1 MQNRTDLLR
10 QLTDIKHQVEHGE
23 IMIDAQR
30 RIIASFTACGD
41 DVTEAEKFLED
52 LEQSQEHRLDEIDR
66 LLAELDKIPL
76 LTENTQS

>member
-30 RIIASFTACGD
+30 RIIALSP
-41 DVTEAEKFLED
+41 
-52 LEQSQEHRLDEIDR
+52 
-66 LLAELDKIPL
+66 LAAM
-76 LTENTQS
+76 T